1 MYEKKISKTLLVII
15 SILVV
20 VIIAGIIIVFNTPIF
35 HSLENI
41 DEPVQTS
48 CSYELFSTSVD
59 RQVTKIT
66 KVANYKIKG
75 IVLAVNPYF
84 PVNTIDKLSII
95 DVVIGWGN
103 LTVNDNYKKFSALN
117 IINRELIWKMDSNSM
132 SELGGLN
139 DVISNFSM
147 NHLIYK
153 DQSIRDDFGFI
164 NKGDYIELEG
174 YLVNVD
180 FEEDGEWNT
189 SLSRTDTGSKASE
202 IIYVEHI
209 KWLKKNIEK

>member
-1 MYEKKISKTLLVII
+1 MYERKISKTLLII
-15 SILVV
+15 ILILVV

-35 HSLENI
+35 QNLENI
-41 DEPVQTS
+41 HEPVQTN

-66 KVANYKIKG
+66 KVAKYKIKG
-75 IVLAVNPYF
+75 IVLAVNTYF
-84 PVNTIDKLSII
+84 PVNTIDKLSIK

-103 LTVNDNYKKFSALN
+103 LTVNDNYKKFSSLN

-139 DVISNFSM
+139 AVTSDFSM

-153 DQSIRDDFGFI
+153 DQEIRDAFGFI
-164 NKGDYIELEG
+164 YKGDYIELEG

-180 FEEDGEWNT
+180 FEEDGDWNT
-189 SLSRTDTGSKASE
+189 SLSRIDSGAKSSE